1 MKTFRTHTGETV
13 NGERLTAAL
22 VSVANDWRKLAYAI
36 RREDDYAAHVTEDV
50 KIAAL
55 SRALERA
62 DRIEAGEIDNFGT
75 WQRVNMALTGECV
88 ALLP

>member
-13 NGERLTAAL
+13 DGERLTAAL
-22 VSVANDWRKLAYAI
+22 ASVANDWRELAYAI
-36 RREDDYAAHVTEDV
+36 RREDLYASHVTEGA

-62 DRIEAGEIDNFGT
+62 DRIAAGEIANFGT
-75 WQRVNMALTGECV
+75 WQLVNMALTGECV
-88 ALLP
+88 ALMA